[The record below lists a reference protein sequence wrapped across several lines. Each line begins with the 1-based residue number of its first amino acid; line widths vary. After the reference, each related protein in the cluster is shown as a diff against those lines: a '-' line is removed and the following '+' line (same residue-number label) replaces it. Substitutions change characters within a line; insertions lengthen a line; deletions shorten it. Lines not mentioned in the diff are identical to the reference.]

1 MKMKLDMIPD
11 DVIEE
16 YNLHE
21 KVEPDGYVYIKVQKG
36 MYRLPQAGVLAQELP
51 AKLVAKHG

>member
-1 MKMKLDMIPD
+1 MKLDMIPD

-21 KVEPDGYVYIKVQKG
+21 KVEPDGYIYIKVQNG
-36 MYRLPQAGVLAQELP
+36 MYRLPQAWVLAQELL
-51 AKLVAKHG
+51 AKLVAKHR

>member
-1 MKMKLDMIPD
+1 MIPD